1 MSDDNNKKD
10 ENNSKK
16 GLTTYST
23 IDDTVKTLLSDYKN
37 GEIDD
42 KQISIS
48 LERMYKNEFTSFG
61 SKRVYARY
69 GITKTGKILIDFKR
83 NGRPISLSLSE
94 CEKLNNILSSRNF
107 EKYINTKKD
116 LIETRNKEF
125 FDNLKKTQQ
134 GTNVI
139 DNRMNMSVDDC
150 PCEDENKDNDIVELN
165 NENNEEV
172 QQM

>member
-1 MSDDNNKKD
+1 MSEDNNKKD

-83 NGRPISLSLSE
+83 NGRPISLSPVSYTHLT
-94 CEKLNNILSSRNF
+94 LP
-107 EKYINTKKD
+107 TKA
-116 LIETRNKEF
+116 
-125 FDNLKKTQQ
+125 
-134 GTNVI
+134 
-139 DNRMNMSVDDC
+139 
-150 PCEDENKDNDIVELN
+150 
-165 NENNEEV
+165 
-172 QQM
+172 